1 MSPTHPPHDT
11 RCTHCGLPVP
21 PGLVDPSSD
30 VQFCCQGCRSVYE
43 VLHGA
48 GLERYYRLRESLDA
62 SPMAARTTDRPYT
75 EYDDGVFRDLYC
87 EQSGDGMQATE
98 LYLEGV
104 HCAACVW
111 LVEKLPAV
119 APGVLEARLDMQ
131 RSLVRVRWDDARIRL
146 SQVARML
153 DSLGYPPHPAKDA
166 QARQLR
172 RHEDRR
178 FLIRIGVAGACVGNV
193 MTLAFAL
200 YGGAFSGMETQYS
213 ELFRYASVVFGLIA
227 LIWPGSLFF
236 RGAWAALR
244 TRSAHLDLPIA
255 LALGVGGLMGAI
267 NVVRGE
273 GEIYFDSLTMLVF
286 LLLVGRWIQRRQQR
300 WASDAVELLFSVTP
314 SSARRVEG
322 ETVQVVPV
330 ESLAQGD
337 TIEVRAGD
345 SVPIDG
351 EVLEGLSSVD
361 QSLLTGESQPVEV
374 QAGDVVHAGT
384 LNVAARILVRAT
396 AVGDQ
401 TRVGRLMKLV
411 EECGRNRA
419 PIAMFADRIAAWFV
433 VVVLALAVM
442 TLCVWWWR
450 DPSRAVDN
458 AVALLIVSCPCA
470 LGLATPLALAIAL
483 GRAAKR
489 HILIKGGA
497 ALELLTRRGT
507 VLLDKTGT
515 ITEGRG
521 RVVAFVGREDAKRWV
536 VALERHSSHPIARA
550 LLAAFAD
557 PEALS
562 KVDSRDMEI
571 EFTEVVQTTGG
582 GLIGKRD
589 GRCVMVGSPDFLQL
603 QGVRMDREMEQALDG
618 VIADGHTPVLLAVD
632 GVVTAVMGIGD
643 PLRPDAADAVAALRR
658 MGHHVQL
665 LSGDHPAVV
674 ARVAD
679 ALEIAESDARGA
691 ATPEDKLAVVQHLV
705 GAGHVVMVGDG
716 VNDTAAL
723 AAASVGVAVHGGAEA
738 SLAAADI
745 YLSRAGLWPIVE
757 LMQAAHATVRTIRR
771 CFAASLIYNVV
782 ASSLAMTGLIGPL
795 TAAVLMP
802 LSSLTVVILVVTS
815 RTFGGQS

>member
-1 MSPTHPPHDT
+1 MSPTQPLHDT
-11 RCTHCGLPVP
+11 RYTHCGLPVP
-21 PGLVDPSSD
+21 PGLVDPASD
-30 VQFCCQGCRSVYE
+30 LQFCCQGCRSVYE

-75 EYDDGVFRDLYC
+75 EYDDPVFRGLYC
-87 EQSGDGMQATE
+87 EQTGDGTQATE

-131 RSLVRVRWDDARIRL
+131 RSLVRVRWDDTRIGL
-146 SQVARML
+146 SQVARTL

-172 RHEDRR
+172 RQEDRR

-200 YGGAFSGMETQYS
+200 YGGAFSGIEAQYS
-213 ELFRYASVVFGLIA
+213 ELFRFASLVFGLIA
-227 LIWPGSLFF
+227 LVWPGSIFF

-255 LALGVGGLMGAI
+255 LALGVGGVMGVI

-300 WASDAVELLFSVTP
+300 WASDAVELFSRP
-314 SSARRVEG
+314 PCSARRVRG
-322 ETVQVVPV
+322 ETIQVVPV
-330 ESLAQGD
+330 ESLAPGD

-351 EVLEGLSSVD
+351 VVLEGLSSVE
-361 QSLLTGESQPVEV
+361 QSLLTGEAQPVEV
-374 QAGDVVHAGT
+374 QEGDTVHAGT
-384 LNVAARILVRAT
+384 INVAARILVSAT
-396 AVGDQ
+396 AVGDK

-433 VVVLALAVM
+433 VVVLALAVL
-442 TLCVWWWR
+442 TLCIWWWR
-450 DPSRAVDN
+450 DASRAVDN

-521 RVVAFVGREDAKRWV
+521 QVIVFKGTDDVKRLV

-557 PEALS
+557 PLQANG
-562 KVDSRDMEI
+562 VDADGAEI
-571 EFTEVVQTTGG
+571 AFTEVVESTGG
-582 GLIGKRD
+582 GLAGECA
-589 GRCVMVGSPDFLQL
+589 GRRVIVGSPDFLQSQEVRP
-603 QGVRMDREMEQALDG
+603 QGEMEQALAS
-618 VIADGHTPVLLAVD
+618 VIAAGHTPVLVAVD
-632 GVVTAVMGIGD
+632 GSVAAVVGIGD
-643 PLRPDAADAVAALRR
+643 PLRPDAADAVTALRR
-658 MGHHVQL
+658 MGHRVQL

-674 ARVAD
+674 ARVAH
-679 ALEIAESDARGA
+679 ALSIPATDARGS
-691 ATPEDKLAVVQHLV
+691 ATPEDKLAVVQQLV
-705 GAGHVVMVGDG
+705 GVGHVVMVGDG

-723 AAASVGVAVHGGAEA
+723 AAASVGIAVHGGAEA

-757 LMQAAHATVRTIRR
+757 LMEAAQATVRTIRR

-782 ASSLAMTGLIGPL
+782 ASTLAMTGLIGPL

-802 LSSLTVVILVVTS
+802 LSSLTVVILVVTA
-815 RTFGGQS
+815 RTFGENS